1 MILPEIIIGR
11 VIREMSSTS
20 VPAKKTAPKK
30 ATVAPATTA
39 APTPAPAAPAPAAPA
54 PVVHAPAA
62 PAVAVAAAAP
72 AVATEA
78 VVEDGASLL
87 SAHKAL
93 GEQIANVLALVKT
106 IQSEHK
112 KQEREVVRAAK
123 KLNKRRGRKVA
134 TGVDGAPASNKPYVF
149 TKLNNV
155 TDALCVFLG
164 KPKGTQFSRSE
175 VTRAVIGY
183 AREKGLMAG
192 QNINTDSAL
201 RALLNVTEAD
211 KVTILNLQRSL
222 KVHYLKTPTPV
233 TTA

>member
-1 MILPEIIIGR
+1 
-11 VIREMSSTS
+11 MSSTS
-20 VPAKKTAPKK
+20 APAKKT
-30 ATVAPATTA
+30 TTA
-39 APTPAPAAPAPAAPA
+39 AKKTAAPAAAAAAPAPVAAPAPAPA
-54 PVVHAPAA
+54 PVAAPAA
-62 PAVAVAAAAP
+62 APVPAVVPAATD
-72 AVATEA
+72 ATA

-87 SAHKAL
+87 AGYKAL
-93 GEQIANVLALVKT
+93 GEQIAAAVAALKH

-123 KLNKRRGRKVA
+123 KLNKRRGRKA
-134 TGVDGAPASNKPYVF
+134 TVGADGAAASNKPYVF

-183 AREKGLMAG
+183 AREKGLMQG

-201 RALLNVTEAD
+201 RALLGVTEAD

-222 KVHYLKTPTPV
+222 KVHYLKTPTP
-233 TTA
+233 AA

>member
-1 MILPEIIIGR
+1 MNLPEITNGR
-11 VIREMSSTS
+11 VIRELSSS
-20 VPAKKTAPKK
+20 SAPAKKTATKK
-30 ATVAPATTA
+30 T
-39 APTPAPAAPAPAAPA
+39 AAPAPAA
-54 PVVHAPAA
+54 APAA
-62 PAVAVAAAAP
+62 PVAAP
-72 AVATEA
+72 APVAPAPVAPAPVDAPAPAAPVTET
-78 VVEDGASLL
+78 VEDGASLL
-87 SAHKAL
+87 TAHKAM
-93 GEQIANVLALVKT
+93 GEQIAAVLALVKT

-112 KQEREVVRAAK
+112 KQERGVVRAAK
-123 KLNKRRGRKVA
+123 KLDKRRGRKA
-134 TGVDGAPASNKPYVF
+134 TVGADGAPASNKPYVF

-201 RALLNVTEAD
+201 RALLGVTEAD

-222 KVHYLKTPTPV
+222 KVHYLKTPTP
-233 TTA
+233 TA

>member
-1 MILPEIIIGR
+1 
-11 VIREMSSTS
+11 MSSS
-20 VPAKKTAPKK
+20 SAPAKKTATKK
-30 ATVAPATTA
+30 TTAPAPAAAPVAPVA
-39 APTPAPAAPAPAAPA
+39 APAPVVPVAAPAAPAPAAPA
-54 PVVHAPAA
+54 
-62 PAVAVAAAAP
+62 
-72 AVATEA
+72 TET
-78 VVEDGASLL
+78 VEDGASLL
-87 SAHKAL
+87 TAHKAM
-93 GEQIANVLALVKT
+93 GEQIAAVLALVKT

-123 KLNKRRGRKVA
+123 KLNKRRGRKA
-134 TGVDGAPASNKPYVF
+134 TVGADGAPASNKPYVF

-201 RALLNVTEAD
+201 RALLGVTEAD

-222 KVHYLKTPTPV
+222 KVHYLKTPTP
-233 TTA
+233 TA

>member
-1 MILPEIIIGR
+1 
-11 VIREMSSTS
+11 MSSS
-20 VPAKKTAPKK
+20 SAPAKKTATKK
-30 ATVAPATTA
+30 TA
-39 APTPAPAAPAPAAPA
+39 APAAAPVAPVAAPA
-54 PVVHAPAA
+54 PVVPVAAPAPVAAAPAA
-62 PAVAVAAAAP
+62 PV
-72 AVATEA
+72 TET
-78 VVEDGASLL
+78 VEDGASLL
-87 SAHKAL
+87 TAHKAM
-93 GEQIANVLALVKT
+93 GEQIAAVLALVKT

-123 KLNKRRGRKVA
+123 KLNKRRGRKA
-134 TGVDGAPASNKPYVF
+134 TVGADGAPASNKPYVF

-201 RALLNVTEAD
+201 RALLGVTEAD

-222 KVHYLKTPTPV
+222 KVHYLKTPTP
-233 TTA
+233 TA

>member
-1 MILPEIIIGR
+1 
-11 VIREMSSTS
+11 MSSS
-20 VPAKKTAPKK
+20 SAPAKKTTTKKTPTPAAAPV
-30 ATVAPATTA
+30 AAPVAPVAAPAPVAPAPV
-39 APTPAPAAPAPAAPA
+39 APAPVAAPAAPA
-54 PVVHAPAA
+54 
-62 PAVAVAAAAP
+62 
-72 AVATEA
+72 TET
-78 VVEDGASLL
+78 VEDGASLL
-87 SAHKAL
+87 SAHKAM
-93 GEQIANVLALVKT
+93 GEQIAAVLALVKT

-112 KQEREVVRAAK
+112 KQERGVVRAAK
-123 KLNKRRGRKVA
+123 KLDKRRGRKA
-134 TGVDGAPASNKPYVF
+134 TVGADGAPASNKPYVF

-201 RALLNVTEAD
+201 RALLGVTEAD

-222 KVHYLKTPTPV
+222 KVHYLKTPTPP
-233 TTA
+233 A

>member
-1 MILPEIIIGR
+1 
-11 VIREMSSTS
+11 MSSS
-20 VPAKKTAPKK
+20 SAPAKKTTTKK
-30 ATVAPATTA
+30 T
-39 APTPAPAAPAPAAPA
+39 AAPAPAAAPVAPVAAPA
-54 PVVHAPAA
+54 PVVPAPVAPAPVAAPAA
-62 PAVAVAAAAP
+62 PA
-72 AVATEA
+72 TET
-78 VVEDGASLL
+78 VEDGASLL
-87 SAHKAL
+87 SAHKAM
-93 GEQIANVLALVKT
+93 GEQIAAVLALVKT

-112 KQEREVVRAAK
+112 KQERGVVRAAK
-123 KLNKRRGRKVA
+123 KLDKRRGRKA
-134 TGVDGAPASNKPYVF
+134 TVGADGAPASNKPYVF

-201 RALLNVTEAD
+201 RSLLGVTEAD

-222 KVHYLKTPTPV
+222 KVHYLKTPTP
-233 TTA
+233 TA

>member
-1 MILPEIIIGR
+1 MNLPEITNGR

-20 VPAKKTAPKK
+20 APAKKTTTKK
-30 ATVAPATTA
+30 AA
-39 APTPAPAAPAPAAPA
+39 APTPAAPAAPA
-54 PVVHAPAA
+54 PVVAPVVAPAA
-62 PAVAVAAAAP
+62 PVHAAVPAPVAP
-72 AVATEA
+72 ATET
-78 VVEDGASLL
+78 VEDGASLL
-87 SAHKAL
+87 TAHKAL
-93 GEQIANVLALVKT
+93 GEQISAVLALVKT

-123 KLNKRRGRKVA
+123 KLNKRRGRKAAVGA
-134 TGVDGAPASNKPYVF
+134 DGAPASNKPYVF

-201 RALLNVTEAD
+201 RSLLNVTEAD